1 MRKLMI
7 AMLTA
12 ALTFGV
18 GAAGE
23 NPSPY
28 GVARTFT
35 AEVYVNIPG
44 NAAVHCPSA
53 KITLLESAVVSVE
66 TPWGVT
72 YTTHLSNVVI
82 VVREGVE
89 GAKK

>member
-18 GAAGE
+18 GAAGAG
-23 NPSPY
+23 SS
-28 GVARTFT
+28 RTLT

-82 VVREGVE
+82 VVRKGIE